1 MLPSSDSCIN
11 NNYIIMYMLYRNLIE
26 HRGNNK
32 PLLLST
38 LPVIRN
44 NNETNSSSIWNLAHY
59 AISPTDHHDHFSGS
73 SAILVITIF
82 VGFTLTGLFLL
93 WRRHRYANRSSLHL
107 DIIGLLVLIFIPRI
121 IREVIC
127 HYTTLN
133 QEVTLSANDI
143 PDANGDQE
151 FHLDLSDDT
160 ADTSTSDDE
169 VSTYCFS
176 CFSI

>member
-1 MLPSSDSCIN
+1 MELGSLCHKS
-11 NNYIIMYMLYRNLIE
+11 Y
-26 HRGNNK
+26 
-32 PLLLST
+32 
-38 LPVIRN
+38 
-44 NNETNSSSIWNLAHY
+44 
-59 AISPTDHHDHFSGS
+59 GS
-73 SAILVITIF
+73 SRPLFGVFGYTSHHHFRGIYSNWTLSSVEKTSLRQQVFITF
-82 VGFTLTGLFLL
+82 GYHRTVGFNF
-93 WRRHRYANRSSLHL
+93 N
-107 DIIGLLVLIFIPRI
+107 PRI